1 MSSEQSKPGNLY
13 QQGIHRICE
22 TVNRAVSIASGI
34 LADPNKTGGY
44 FCLLDIKT
52 GAILITTIIGSVSP
66 EKAAK
71 YKRLAEEKALRLY
84 ERHIAWID
92 HVSSFQSA
100 NEVNEQYGGSVLGNR
115 FIYAFSGFPAIY
127 DEAIM
132 LATAHKHQDMPAER
146 RAKIIQFS
154 RPSGD
159 HPAPAIITKL
169 DA

>member
-1 MSSEQSKPGNLY
+1 MSSEQSKPKKLH
-13 QQGIHRICE
+13 QRGIHRICE
-22 TVNRAVSIASGI
+22 TVNRAASIASSM

-84 ERHIAWID
+84 ELHIAWTG

-100 NEVNEQYGGSVLGNR
+100 DETSERYGGSVLGDR
-115 FIYAFSGFPAIY
+115 FIYSFSGFPPIY
-127 DEAIM
+127 DEAVM

-154 RPSGD
+154 RPSDD

-169 DA
+169 AA